1 LYDSWQVKINLYFHQ
16 STKTLFT
23 KKKSW
28 AEFGEEMKNAYR
40 ENQTL
45 FFEAIKN
52 TRKNKVKT
60 FMNIKDE
67 I

>member
-1 LYDSWQVKINLYFHQ
+1 
-16 STKTLFT
+16 
-23 KKKSW
+23 
-28 AEFGEEMKNAYR
+28 MKNAYR